1 MTETRYFSL
10 ARHALA
16 EALRAIDIK
25 PGDRVALPEFICRDL
40 LSSIHHLG
48 AQATYYPVDESL
60 APIRFPL
67 ELDIKA
73 IIAVNYFGFAQQ
85 LEPFYEYCRVHDAV
99 LIEDNAHGFLSADEN
114 GAMLGTRA
122 SFGITSIRKTIRIAD
137 GASLSINDQTYMDRI
152 LPQLH
157 ATSHK
162 TLRQS
167 ITRLF
172 LVIDRKFH
180 LPMFR
185 TTRTLARQLR
195 KIQTGA
201 ALPVS
206 DPGSETEPLIIAAPH
221 KSSLINMTRLDTKK
235 EQARRRHLYKELEI
249 ALVDLPLRPIYPSL
263 PTGTIP
269 YGYPFFSDD
278 KTARLAKKITTRLG
292 VEIIKWPDL
301 PSAIEHGAPLHYK
314 NIWLVNFL

>member
-16 EALRAIDIK
+16 EALRAIGIK
-25 PGDRVALPEFICRDL
+25 PDDLVALPEFICRDL
-40 LSSIHHLG
+40 LSSIYHVG
-48 AQATYYPVDESL
+48 AQVIYYPVDESL
-60 APIRFPL
+60 RPSRFPTD
-67 ELDIKA
+67 LDIKA

-85 LEPFYEYCRVHDAV
+85 LEPFYKYCRIHNAV

-137 GASLSINDQTYMDRI
+137 GASLSINDQTYIDRVS
-152 LPQLH
+152 PQLPP
-157 ATSHK
+157 TSHK

-167 ITRLF
+167 TTRIF
-172 LVIDRKFH
+172 SIIDRKFH
-180 LPMFR
+180 LPFFR
-185 TTRTLARQLR
+185 TMRTFARQFR
-195 KIQTGA
+195 KIKTGS

-206 DPGSETEPLIIAAPH
+206 NPDNETEPLIIAAPY
-221 KSSLINMTRLDTKK
+221 KSSLRILARLDTKK
-235 EQARRRHLYKELEI
+235 EQARRRRLYKELEI
-249 ALVDLPLRPIYPSL
+249 ALADLPLRPVYPSL

-269 YGYPFFSDD
+269 YGYPFLSDD
-278 KTARLAKKITTRLG
+278 KTAKLAARITSRFG
-292 VEIIKWPDL
+292 VEVIKWPDL
-301 PSAIEHGAPLHYK
+301 PGAIERGAPLHYK

>member
-16 EALRAIDIK
+16 EALRAIGIK
-25 PGDRVALPEFICRDL
+25 PGDRVALPQFICRDL

-48 AQATYYPVDESL
+48 AQVIYYPVDESL
-60 APIRFPL
+60 VPIRFPT

-85 LEPFYEYCRVHDAV
+85 LEPFYEYCRVNNAV

-137 GASLSINDQTYMDRI
+137 GASLSINDQTYIDRI
-152 LPQLH
+152 LPQLP

-162 TLRQS
+162 TLRPS
-167 ITRLF
+167 ITRIF
-172 LVIDRKFH
+172 SIIDRKFH
-180 LPMFR
+180 LPIFR
-185 TTRTLARQLR
+185 TMRTFARQFR
-195 KIQTGA
+195 KIKTGA

-221 KSSLINMTRLDTKK
+221 KSSLRNMTRLNTKK
-235 EQARRRHLYKELEI
+235 EQARRRHLYKKLEI
-249 ALVDLPLRPIYPSL
+249 ALVDLPLRPVYPSL

-269 YGYPFFSDD
+269 YGYPFLSDD
-278 KTARLAKKITTRLG
+278 KTAKLAKKITARFG

-301 PSAIEHGAPLHYK
+301 PGAIEHGAPLHYK